1 MQIDPHAWL
10 GVVRGEYLDDFV
22 RRGGAAVKFAVADDA
37 CARQRL
43 RDDLR
48 RLGESAG
55 YRVAVVDAAETKVHL
70 VDRVFH
76 AVARQVPW
84 EETARAF
91 LARVLADA
99 YRLPPDPA
107 NLTLAALAEV
117 NDVPERRLHTSIGD
131 ILWRALFRD
140 YAMSQEFRLAMVR
153 LCRAQL
159 SPDDEPAVTDAV
171 LAWLRGDLRRISEV
185 KRALIFQKIA
195 RHNAR
200 HMLASLAHWLSIT
213 GSAGLL
219 LVLDVARCLLN
230 VPRLERDEGVY
241 YSRPATFDVYEVL
254 RQLVDGT
261 DELEACFVAILA
273 GPEFTTDLRRSY
285 VQYPALHYRLADE
298 VHDRYRPNPLAALVR
313 LADGAGWQ
321 EAGWQETDRQG
332 AGA

>member
-1 MQIDPHAWL
+1 MPQADGVGSGAMQIRPSEWL
-10 GVVRGEYLDDFV
+10 EVVGREYLQDFI
-22 RRGGAAVKFAVADDA
+22 RRGGATVKFAVTDDLA
-37 CARQRL
+37 ARHRL
-43 RDDLR
+43 RDALR
-48 RLGESAG
+48 RLGESGG

-76 AVARQVPW
+76 AVARQISW

-91 LARVLADA
+91 LARVLAET
-99 YRLPPDPA
+99 YRLPDDPT
-107 NLTLAALAEV
+107 NLTLGALAEA
-117 NDVPERRLHTSIGD
+117 NDVPERRLSTSIGD

-171 LAWLRGDLRRISEV
+171 LAWLRGDLRRLSEV

-219 LVLDVARCLLN
+219 LLVDIARAPLN
-230 VPRLERDEGVY
+230 VPRAERDEGIY

-254 RQLVDGT
+254 RQLIDGT
-261 DELEACFVAILA
+261 DELEACFVAVLA
-273 GPEFTTDLRRSY
+273 GPEFATDLRRSY
-285 VQYPALHYRLADE
+285 VQYPALQYRLADE

-313 LADGAGWQ
+313 VADGS
-321 EAGWQETDRQG
+321 
-332 AGA
+332 